1 MNLTA
6 EQRLSQWVNWFGV
19 FEPGIYT
26 YVQLTTLLKTGISQ
40 GQKQVIRCVLELWSA
55 ENFNFK
61 IRDALVIWGKPE
73 TDAFK
78 KILDDIEKN
87 GFP

>member
-1 MNLTA
+1 MSLTA

-19 FEPGIYT
+19 FPNGIWT
-26 YVQLTTLLKTGISQ
+26 YKQLTTLLKSGISQ
-40 GQKQVIRCVLELWSA
+40 GQKQVICCVLELWSA
-55 ENFNFK
+55 EDFNFK
-61 IRDALVIWGKPE
+61 IRDALSIWGKPE

-78 KILDDIEKN
+78 KILDDINSN